1 MEENYTHGK
10 QETVKAQENGGL
22 MKLKAHHQNYKGA
35 SRSRQSDISRN
46 ANWLRVKEKGWW
58 GDRLKKLKKILK
70 PKKQSGDSLKFLKSP
85 RKQLYLIKVALG
97 IHHYCAWGMWNYR
110 ANTYS

>member
-46 ANWLRVKEKGWW
+46 ANWLRVREKGWW
-58 GDRLKKLKKILK
+58 GDRLKKFKKD
-70 PKKQSGDSLKFLKSP
+70 PKTQKAVWRQSKISQEP
-85 RKQLYLIKVALG
+85 
-97 IHHYCAWGMWNYR
+97 
-110 ANTYS
+110 